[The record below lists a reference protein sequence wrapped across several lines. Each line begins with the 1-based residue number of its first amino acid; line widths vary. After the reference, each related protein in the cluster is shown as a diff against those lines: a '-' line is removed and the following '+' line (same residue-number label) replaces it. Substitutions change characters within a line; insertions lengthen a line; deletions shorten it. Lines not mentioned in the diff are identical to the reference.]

1 MQKTIKPIDVFLGE
15 ANNGHAELVEASLQ
29 ESGIVNNLYRGRD
42 GTETLALVRHACR
55 GCKDTTDVPSLLLLD
70 SGLPR
75 MAGVGVLKALK
86 SDRRYSWLPVII
98 MTTAHDLQQA
108 ERYRRLGCEAY
119 ITKWTVFL
127 GLPGFVRRIRLLAD
141 RSVRIASC
149 RLPAVGSHGCRA
161 GRLDLRSLSNVSGTR
176 RERQLRSGKEVKDGS
191 ATP

>member
-1 MQKTIKPIDVFLGE
+1 MQKTIKPIDVFVGE

-29 ESGIVNNLYRGRD
+29 ESGIVSNLYRGRD
-42 GTETLALVRHACR
+42 GTETLAFVRRACR
-55 GCKDTTDVPSLLLLD
+55 GCKDATDVPSLLLLD

-75 MAGVGVLKALK
+75 TGGVGVLKALK

-98 MTTAHDLQQA
+98 MTTANDLQQA

-141 RSVRIASC
+141 RALRIASS

-161 GRLDLRSLSNVSGTR
+161 GTLDLRSVSDVSATSRKSGQVSGR
-176 RERQLRSGKEVKDGS
+176 R
-191 ATP
+191 